1 MTRSLMPVRRRVS
14 PIRQLPVLIYDGD
27 CGFCTRSVRVVER
40 LPVRVRLVP
49 WQEEDLAA
57 LGTTEAR
64 AREEVLLVTAD
75 GRVFGGAA
83 AVAELLK
90 HARGPW
96 YAVGSIMAAPLVRTL
111 AAWIYRW
118 IAANRDRMPGGTPA
132 CQLPEH
138 QRPGHA
144 DA

>member
-1 MTRSLMPVRRRVS
+1 MS
-14 PIRQLPVLIYDGD
+14 PIEPLPVLVYDGD

-40 LPVRVRLVP
+40 LPVRARLVP

-75 GRVFGGAA
+75 RRVHGGAA
-83 AVAELLK
+83 AVAELLR

-96 YAVGSIMAAPLVRTL
+96 RAAGSIMAAPVVRTL
-111 AAWIYRW
+111 AAWVYRW
-118 IAANRDRMPGGTPA
+118 VAANRYRLPGAIPA
-132 CQLPEH
+132 CQLPAH
-138 QRPGHA
+138 QRPGA
-144 DA
+144 DGSPS